1 MKSSIICLVFESGK
15 VRGKKGERAMGGL
28 GQHIEYAQNYIAQV
42 EAQQARDVARESA
55 MSSDK
60 AKKNT
65 ERLYMVVQAMWE
77 LLSAKVGLTDADLEA
92 RIREID
98 MRDGRLDGQD
108 STQTAPQTCSECGRT
123 ILSGQSQCSWCGAQV
138 DGGAFYHAR

>member
-1 MKSSIICLVFESGK
+1 
-15 VRGKKGERAMGGL
+15 MGGL
-28 GQHIEYAQNYIAQV
+28 GQHIEYAQNFIAQV
-42 EAQQARDVARESA
+42 DAQHARDVARESA

-60 AKKNT
+60 TRKNT
-65 ERLYMVVQAMWE
+65 ERLYLVVQAMWE
-77 LLSAKVGLTDADLEA
+77 LLKDKAGLTDADLDA
-92 RIREID
+92 KVQEID

-138 DGGAFYHAR
+138 DGGAFHHAR